1 MEGNINLID
10 HSKTLKIHHLNGTK
24 LHLNRRA
31 APILQNAVFKFLSK
45 NFNRSFEE
53 NNVEITTVSST
64 ALQSDEECKSKANQ
78 TTNLENIN
86 MDLKS
91 LRLKNVNKLIITHL
105 NINSLRN
112 KFEFLISLI
121 KDNIDILMI
130 SETKLD

>member
-64 ALQSDEECKSKANQ
+64 ALQSDECSKSKANQ
-78 TTNLENIN
+78 TAN
-86 MDLKS
+86 MK
-91 LRLKNVNKLIITHL
+91 K
-105 NINSLRN
+105 
-112 KFEFLISLI
+112 
-121 KDNIDILMI
+121 
-130 SETKLD
+130 